1 MTSTA
6 RASGK
11 KTSAKAFRDQVRAQ
25 FYPDWKV
32 PNRKDQYS
40 LGSKDF
46 APRRRTAK
54 KVSTEALGK
63 LFKKEYDPRFVDK
76 QKLVRIPLGLPNGQR
91 IGKNIVL
98 KGFTRV
104 GQPLKLNV
112 ILDGGRNSLPIFL
125 PCDLYEQRIVDFA
138 DSLKERL
145 LAKYRKGR
153 KQHGGAPTNVDCQAE
168 VNQEVLDI
176 INYFLIDKVNGNAK
190 KA

>member
-1 MTSTA
+1 MSTP
-6 RASGK
+6 RAGGK
-11 KTSAKAFRDQVRAQ
+11 KTSAKAFRDKLKAQ
-25 FYPDWKV
+25 FFPDWDVK
-32 PNRKDQYS
+32 PGRRDEYS

-46 APRRRTAK
+46 VGNGASK
-54 KVSTEALGK
+54 KAVNKAVKEFKGFDALK
-63 LFKKEYDPRFVDK
+63 SIEI
-76 QKLVRIPLGLPNGQR
+76 VRIPLGLPDGR
-91 IGKNIVL
+91 RVGRTIEL
-98 KGFTRV
+98 KGFTHM
-104 GQPLKLNV
+104 GSPMKINV
-112 ILDGGRNSLPIFL
+112 VLDGGASSLPLFL

-153 KQHGGAPTNVDCQAE
+153 KEHGGSPTNVDCQAE